1 MRSHQPVFHIVKC
14 SSAAGDGLLLGFSV
28 APMLFILCRSVRPGG
43 GGVQAIWRVLKHFC
57 VKAAHCHETT
67 FL

>member
-14 SSAAGDGLLLGFSV
+14 NSAAGDGLLLGCSV
-28 APMLFILCRSVRPGG
+28 APILFILCRSVRAGG
-43 GGVQAIWRVLKHFC
+43 FQDTWRVLKHFC

>member
-43 GGVQAIWRVLKHFC
+43 GVSGHLESV
-57 VKAAHCHETT
+57 ET
-67 FL
+67 FLC

>member
-43 GGVQAIWRVLKHFC
+43 SGHLESV
-57 VKAAHCHETT
+57 ETS
-67 FL
+67 FARSHRGRFEC